1 MSILLADD
9 DLHLATFLSKS
20 LESAG
25 YSVHTALDEDSVI
38 SELQRQSYKLI
49 ILDLNFGQ
57 TDGLKLL
64 EKLRSEG
71 LETPVMVLSAR
82 NRVSDRV
89 QSLNLGAD
97 DYITKPFSFQ
107 ELAARANALLRRKAD
122 PFLSVLRVENLEL
135 DPASRKVHRGKREI
149 KLSPKEFDL
158 LFLLMRH
165 AGETVTRQDLLR
177 ESWGLQP
184 ETDSNLVDVY
194 VNYLRKKVD
203 FPDEGKLICTVRGA
217 GYRVGRPA
225 PSQGGGYP
233 AKTHPDVAH
242 SELNHDYPP
251 NTLTGM
257 TDAVSAQQTPLR
269 ALIHSV
275 AHDLAQPLTSVRCF
289 LEVLGMNDGNTPIPP
304 ADLKTI
310 EQQADRAIS
319 LTKGISALVREVPV
333 PAGPWTSLDSLLNDL
348 FDDFIELLHSGL
360 LTLDRQW
367 DPSIQVTSS
376 PVLRQLLVLFLS
388 KLIGRNTRPLVL
400 TISAQIKDSRC
411 LLELK
416 WKATDDS
423 QSAVQDAKNILAKE
437 LPHIHELVYSIGGE
451 LSLAEGLPEVLLK
464 LPAAPPTTRQD
475 LRWSTEDRF
484 TEIGPLN
491 SPLILPSRQPPR
503 AWIAGR
509 QTPRKT
515 RVATSPAAAC
525 HWSPAG

>member
-20 LESAG
+20 LESEG
-25 YSVHTALDEDSVI
+25 YSVHTALNEDSVI
-38 SELQRQSYKLI
+38 SELQRQNYKLI

-64 EKLRSEG
+64 EKLRAEG

-82 NRVSDRV
+82 NRVSDRI

-122 PFLSVLRVENLEL
+122 PSLSVLRVENLEL

-165 AGETVTRQDLLR
+165 AGETVTRHDLLR
-177 ESWGLQP
+177 ESWGLEP

-203 FPDEGKLICTVRGA
+203 FSDEGKLIYTVRGS
-217 GYRVGRPA
+217 GYRIGRPA
-225 PSQGGGYP
+225 PSSAGENEV
-233 AKTHPDVAH
+233 TAH
-242 SELNHDYPP
+242 FDSAFANHSQAAAH
-251 NTLTGM
+251 TGM
-257 TDAVSAQQTPLR
+257 SDVNNVPQTPLR

-289 LEVLGMNDGNTPIPP
+289 LEVMGMHSGTPPVP
-304 ADLKTI
+304 GELHTI

-319 LTKGISALVREVPV
+319 LTKSISALVRESPV
-333 PAGPWTSLDSLLNDL
+333 PSGPWTSLDGVLNDL
-348 FDDFIELLHSGL
+348 FNDFIVLLHSGL
-360 LTLDRQW
+360 LTLERQW
-367 DPSIQVTSS
+367 DTSIQVTSS

-388 KLIGRNTRPLVL
+388 KLIGRNTRPLIL
-400 TISAQIKDSRC
+400 TVSTQIKEGRC
-411 LLELK
+411 VLAFD
-416 WKATDDS
+416 WKASDDS
-423 QSAVQDAKNILAKE
+423 PVPVQDGRNIIAKE
-437 LPHIHELVYSIGGE
+437 IAHIQELVFSIGGE
-451 LSLAEGLPEVLLK
+451 LSLSEGKPEILLK
-464 LPAAPPTTRQD
+464 LPAAPQGSRHD
-475 LRWSTEDRF
+475 L
-484 TEIGPLN
+484 
-491 SPLILPSRQPPR
+491 
-503 AWIAGR
+503 
-509 QTPRKT
+509 
-515 RVATSPAAAC
+515 V
-525 HWSPAG
+525 H

>member
-20 LESAG
+20 LESEG
-25 YSVHTALDEDSVI
+25 HSVHTALDEDSVL

-82 NRVSDRV
+82 NRVSDRI

-122 PFLSVLRVENLEL
+122 PLLSILRVENLEL
-135 DPASRKVHRGKREI
+135 DPSSRKAHRGKREI

-165 AGETVTRQDLLR
+165 AGDTVARQDLLR

-203 FPDEGKLICTVRGA
+203 FPDEDKLIYTVRGA
-217 GYRVGRPA
+217 GYRIGRPA
-225 PSQGGGYP
+225 PSQSGALAATTHTD
-233 AKTHPDVAH
+233 AKHH
-242 SELNHDYPP
+242 NYQS
-251 NTLTGM
+251 NTLTDLSD
-257 TDAVSAQQTPLR
+257 TISVQQTPLK
-269 ALIHSV
+269 ALIHSL

-289 LEVLGMNDGNTPIPP
+289 LEVLGMHDGNASTQPS
-304 ADLKTI
+304 DLKTI

-319 LTKGISALVREVPV
+319 LTKAISALVREVPV
-333 PAGPWTSLDSLLNDL
+333 PSEPWTSLDALLNDL
-348 FDDFIELLHSGL
+348 FNDFIVLLHSGL
-360 LTLDRQW
+360 LTLERQW
-367 DPSIQVTSS
+367 KSSIQVTSS
-376 PVLRQLLVLFLS
+376 PVLRQLLVLCLA

-400 TISAQIKDSRC
+400 TVSAQVQDGRC
-411 LLELK
+411 LLDLT
-416 WKATDDS
+416 WKANDDS
-423 QSAVQDAKNILAKE
+423 PSAIQDAKNILAKE
-437 LPHIHELVYSIGGE
+437 LSYINELVYSIGGE
-451 LSLAEGLPEVLLK
+451 LQISEGLAEILLK
-464 LPAAPPTTRQD
+464 LPAAPQTDRQD
-475 LRWSTEDRF
+475 L
-484 TEIGPLN
+484 
-491 SPLILPSRQPPR
+491 
-503 AWIAGR
+503 
-509 QTPRKT
+509 
-515 RVATSPAAAC
+515 V
-525 HWSPAG
+525 H

>member
-9 DLHLATFLSKS
+9 DVQLATFLSKS

-25 YSVHTALDEDSVI
+25 YSVHTALNEDTVI

-49 ILDLNFGQ
+49 ILDLNFGE

-82 NRVSDRV
+82 NRVSDRI

-135 DPASRKVHRGKREI
+135 DPASRKVRRGKREI

-165 AGETVTRQDLLR
+165 AGETVTRHDLLR
-177 ESWGLQP
+177 ESWGLEP

-203 FPDEGKLICTVRGA
+203 FPNEGKLIHTVRGS
-217 GYRVGRPA
+217 GYRIGRPA
-225 PSQGGGYP
+225 PSQGAGP
-233 AKTHPDVAH
+233 VARTHPDALH
-242 SELNHDYPP
+242 PELSHAYPP
-251 NTLTGM
+251 GTPTGVN
-257 TDAVSAQQTPLR
+257 DAASLRESPLR
-269 ALIHSV
+269 ALAHSL

-289 LEVLGMNDGNTPIPP
+289 LEVLGINNGNASVTP
-304 ADLKTI
+304 AELETI

-319 LTKGISALVREVPV
+319 LTKGISALVGEAPV
-333 PAGPWTSLDSLLNDL
+333 PSGPWTSLDALLNDL
-348 FDDFIELLHSGL
+348 FNDFAVLLHSGL

-367 DPSIQVTSS
+367 NP
-376 PVLRQLLVLFLS
+376 
-388 KLIGRNTRPLVL
+388 
-400 TISAQIKDSRC
+400 
-411 LLELK
+411 
-416 WKATDDS
+416 
-423 QSAVQDAKNILAKE
+423 
-437 LPHIHELVYSIGGE
+437 
-451 LSLAEGLPEVLLK
+451 
-464 LPAAPPTTRQD
+464 
-475 LRWSTEDRF
+475 
-484 TEIGPLN
+484 
-491 SPLILPSRQPPR
+491 PSR
-503 AWIAGR
+503 
-509 QTPRKT
+509 
-515 RVATSPAAAC
+515 SPAVRRCASFWYCSSA
-525 HWSPAG
+525 S